1 MPAGVVVAVAGAK
14 GGVGKTTTT
23 INLGAVLADMG
34 HSVVLVEFDVA
45 MANVGDFLD
54 LEVDFEDA
62 RDPTLHEVLAG
73 TANVADAI
81 YEAPGGFDVVPSGT
95 TLEGFANVDVGR
107 AGAVLTAVRSRYDVV
122 LLDTGAGIGA
132 ETLVPLSL
140 ADETVLV
147 SSPRVASVRDAK
159 KTRNLVRQVDGTV
172 AGVVFVKSGSGRS
185 PGVERIADFLAVD
198 LLGHVPEDAAVAAA
212 QDIGRPVVVADG
224 DSDAARAY
232 GALGSRMHERVK
244 TLQAASV
251 AAENGAATADP
262 PASGS
267 DTGSADRQPG
277 GADSTEALSTAEEGT
292 DGFAFVDGTTADGAS
307 EPAETGRANAD
318 ATRTGGTDTGS
329 SGSLD
334 QPPVVAG
341 GQPAGSSGSER
352 AGTHR
357 GRQKRSERDDSGPDS
372 GGAKPRERAGRTRVQ
387 RPGRR
392 TSNGATGAGGR
403 VGATDDEIAEQL
415 ASVEVDEAE
424 RAKPEAQAGEQ
435 SASDD
440 GGTVTEPAEREEPTE
455 EQGERTD
462 GSWESKQSTAKRFI
476 DRAIEIVDRRGD

>member
-1 MPAGVVVAVAGAK
+1 MPAGVAVAVAGAK
-14 GGVGKTTTT
+14 GGVGKTTTS

-54 LEVDFEDA
+54 LDVDFEDA

-73 TANVADAI
+73 SVDVADAI

-107 AGAVLTAVRSRYDVV
+107 AGAVLAAVRSRYDVV

-140 ADETVLV
+140 ADETLLV

-185 PGVERIADFLAVD
+185 PGVERIADFLSVD

-212 QDIGRPVVVADG
+212 QDVGRPVVVADR

-232 GALGSRMHERVK
+232 GALGSRMHERIK

-251 AAENGAATADP
+251 AAENRTGTADP
-262 PASGS
+262 RAIGN
-267 DTGSADRQPG
+267 DTGSADQRTEG
-277 GADSTEALSTAEEGT
+277 TESAEALSTAEDET
-292 DGFAFVDGTTADGAS
+292 DGFAFVDGTADGAN
-307 EPAETGRANAD
+307 ETVKAGRADAD
-318 ATRTGGTDTGS
+318 ATRPGEADTDDR
-329 SGSLD
+329 GSLD
-334 QPPVVAG
+334 RSPVVAG
-341 GQPAGSSGSER
+341 GHRRAGSSG
-352 AGTHR
+352 AGQTEAHR
-357 GRQKRSERDDSGPDS
+357 SRQKRSERDDDGSDS
-372 GGAKPRERAGRTRVQ
+372 GGADPRRRAGRTQVQ
-387 RPGRR
+387 RSGRGR
-392 TSNGATGAGGR
+392 KTDAAGAGAQ

-415 ASVEVDEAE
+415 ASVEVDETGRAE
-424 RAKPEAQAGEQ
+424 PETDADGQPMGGDRRIEGE
-435 SASDD
+435 SA
-440 GGTVTEPAEREEPTE
+440 EPAEETE

-476 DRAIEIVDRRGD
+476 DRAIDIVDRRGD

>member
-1 MPAGVVVAVAGAK
+1 MPAGVAVAVAGAK
-14 GGVGKTTTT
+14 GGVGKTTTS

-54 LEVDFEDA
+54 LDVDFEDA
-62 RDPTLHEVLAG
+62 RDPTLHEVLAES
-73 TANVADAI
+73 ADVSDAI

-107 AGAVLTAVRSRYDVV
+107 AGAVLAAVRSRYDVV

-140 ADETVLV
+140 ADETLLV

-212 QDIGRPVVVADG
+212 QDVGRPVVVADG
-224 DSDAARAY
+224 DSDAAKAY
-232 GALGSRMHERVK
+232 GALGSRMHERIK

-251 AAENGAATADP
+251 TAESRTAADP
-262 PASGS
+262 RTAGS
-267 DTGSADRQPG
+267 DTGSADRQT
-277 GADSTEALSTAEEGT
+277 DSTESAEALSTAEDGS
-292 DGFAFVDGTTADGAS
+292 DGFAFVDETAGSAD
-307 EPAETGRANAD
+307 ETAETGRADGD
-318 ATRTGGTDTGS
+318 ATRTGGTDTDDY
-329 SGSLD
+329 GSLD

-341 GQPAGSSGSER
+341 GHQPARSGGSER
-352 AGTHR
+352 AATDGS
-357 GRQKRSERDDSGPDS
+357 RQGGDEQDDSGPDS
-372 GGAKPRERAGRTRVQ
+372 GGAEPRGRAGRTRIQ
-387 RPGRR
+387 RPRR
-392 TSNGATGAGGR
+392 GTNNGAAEAGEQ
-403 VGATDDEIAEQL
+403 VGATDDEIAQQL
-415 ASVEVDEAE
+415 ASVEGDQAE
-424 RAKPEAQAGEQ
+424 RAESDAGAGEQ

-440 GGTVTEPAEREEPTE
+440 GGTEAEAAERADGTE

-462 GSWESKQSTAKRFI
+462 DSWDSKQSTAKRFI

>member
-14 GGVGKTTTT
+14 GGVGKTTTS
-23 INLGAVLADMG
+23 INLSAVLADMG

-45 MANVGDFLD
+45 TANVGDFLD
-54 LEVDFEDA
+54 LDVDFEDA

-73 TANVADAI
+73 SADVADAV

-95 TLEGFANVDVGR
+95 TLEGFASVDVGR

-185 PGVERIADFLAVD
+185 PGVERIAEFLSVD

-224 DSDAARAY
+224 DSDAAKAY

-244 TLQAASV
+244 ALQAANV
-251 AAENGAATADP
+251 AAENRTAADP
-262 PASGS
+262 RASGT
-267 DTGSADRQPG
+267 DTGSADPQTDS
-277 GADSTEALSTAEEGT
+277 ADATEALSTAEEGT
-292 DGFAFVDGTTADGAS
+292 DGFAFVDGEADDAN
-307 EPAETGRANAD
+307 ETAETGPAAAD
-318 ATRTGGTDTGS
+318 ATRAEETDAGGPS
-329 SGSLD
+329 SLD

-341 GQPAGSSGSER
+341 GHQPARSSGSER
-352 AGTHR
+352 AATNGS
-357 GRQKRSERDDSGPDS
+357 RQGGSEQDDSGTDA
-372 GGAKPRERAGRTRVQ
+372 GGANPRGRTGRTRVQ
-387 RPGRR
+387 RPGRGR
-392 TSNGATGAGGR
+392 NNGAAGAGEQ
-403 VGATDDEIAEQL
+403 VGATDDEIAQQL

-424 RAKPEAQAGEQ
+424 RAESDAGADGQ

-440 GGTVTEPAEREEPTE
+440 RRTETETAEREEATE
-455 EQGERTD
+455 DQGERTD
-462 GSWESKQSTAKRFI
+462 DSWDSKQSTAKRFI